1 VPSKEVKEKGLKS
14 IFSLLGKNL
23 WLTIGLVCFLGMF
36 LYGASSSLGG
46 GVSASLL
53 SLLDWLSASI
63 IFFFIGAL
71 IGSVIDL
78 VWRKEKFRLHT
89 WLTMGFWLVCIV
101 AALIVNKGEKLVVAV
116 FFPVIYGIF
125 FTSFA
130 FTKLFPA
137 PLQYSSALKGIFNLA
152 FSGIFFCWLKLEV
165 DNKASKSFLRKVFLA
180 IIFIVLLI
188 GLYGCAAALS
198 VQ

>member
-1 VPSKEVKEKGLKS
+1 VPSKEIKEKGLKN
-14 IFSLLGKNL
+14 IFSFLGKNL
-23 WLTIGLVCFLGMF
+23 WLSIGLVFFLGMF
-36 LYGASSSLGG
+36 FYGASSSLGG
-46 GVSASLL
+46 GVFATLL

-71 IGSVIDL
+71 LGSVVDL
-78 VWRKEKFRLHT
+78 LWRKKKFSLHA
-89 WLTMGFWLVCIV
+89 WLTLGFWLVCII
-101 AALIVNKGEKLVVAV
+101 AAFVVGKGEKLVVAI

-152 FSGIFFCWLKLEV
+152 FSGIFFYWLKLEV
-165 DNKASKSFLRKVFLA
+165 DDKATKSILRKVLLA
-180 IIFIVLLI
+180 AIFIVLLI